1 MSNDKREKYFMDK
14 SIHIKCTLAQHAE
27 FKKVLADYG
36 LGMREVLL
44 ECIERMC
51 DPNEEYMK
59 ELLNECVENRIL
71 PRNRVSLQGDVEN
84 IYKLIEQSE
93 PSGNQNGTGKEENK

>member
-1 MSNDKREKYFMDK
+1 MSDETKQKYFMDK

-44 ECIERMC
+44 ECIERIC
-51 DPNEEYMK
+51 DPNEIYMK
-59 ELLNECVENRIL
+59 ELLNVCVENKIL

-84 IYKLIEQSE
+84 IYKLIEQS
-93 PSGNQNGTGKEENK
+93 GQTGGKDNSDVEEDR

>member
-1 MSNDKREKYFMDK
+1 MSDDKRAKYFMGK

-27 FKKVLADYG
+27 FKKVLADHG

-44 ECIERMC
+44 ECIERLC

-59 ELLNECVENRIL
+59 ELLNVCVENRIL
-71 PRNRVSLQGDVEN
+71 ARNRVSLQGDVEN

-93 PSGNQNGTGKEENK
+93 SSGNENGKDDKENK